1 MTTARPIPVLEP
13 SPTELRQLLQSAIE
27 EISQPA
33 FVVDGAGSLVM
44 TNAGGHELFSR
55 RPETTSAISSALRVE
70 TNPLGLASCGRVD
83 GPLGLQLLVA
93 REASDIRARVAKEAS
108 RRWALTPRQS
118 QVLAELVL
126 GRGNK
131 DIAEKLECSPKTI
144 ELHVSAILEAAGA
157 SSRSELLSLMLRDA

>member
-1 MTTARPIPVLEP
+1 MTTARPIHSQDPT
-13 SPTELRQLLQSAIE
+13 PTELRQLLQASIE
-27 EISQPA
+27 EIPLPA
-33 FVVDGAGSLVM
+33 FVVDGAGSVVM
-44 TNAGGHELFSR
+44 TNAGGHELCAR
-55 RPETTSAISSALRVE
+55 RPETTGAIASALRAE

-93 REASDIRARVAKEAS
+93 REASDIRGRVAKEAA
-108 RRWALTPRQS
+108 RRWALTPRQA

-131 DIAEKLECSPKTI
+131 DISRKLECSPKTI

-157 SSRSELLSLMLRDA
+157 ASRSELLSLMLRDA